1 MPLYEYKCGSCGEV
15 FEVRQKFA
23 DEPLVEHPGCG
34 GKVERLISAS
44 SLHFKGSGWYVTDY
58 GRNGSVHDSKSKH
71 KSESTEAA
79 KAETAKTP
87 APAPAV
93 SKESG
98 KE

>member
-1 MPLYEYKCGSCGEV
+1 MPLYEYKCESCGEV
-15 FEVRQKFA
+15 FEVRQKFV

-58 GRNGSVHDSKSKH
+58 GRNGSVHDSRSKH
-71 KSESTEAA
+71 KTEAA
-79 KAETAKTP
+79 DAAKADTSKVSTP
-87 APAPAV
+87 APAGP
-93 SKESG
+93 KESG